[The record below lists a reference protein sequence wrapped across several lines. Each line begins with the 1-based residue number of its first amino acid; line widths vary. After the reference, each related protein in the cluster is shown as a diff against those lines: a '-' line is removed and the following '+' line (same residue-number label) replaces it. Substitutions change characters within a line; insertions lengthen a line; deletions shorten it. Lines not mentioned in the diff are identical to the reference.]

1 MIPEKKLSEKTK
13 NEINKIKE
21 LEKKVD
27 RKNLVYRTNE
37 LSNNKL
43 FS

>member
-1 MIPEKKLSEKTK
+1 MIPEKKLSEKIK

-27 RKNLVYRTNE
+27 RENLVYRTNE

>member
-13 NEINKIKE
+13 NELNKIKE

-27 RKNLVYRTNE
+27 RENLVYRTNE

>member
-1 MIPEKKLSEKTK
+1 MIPENKLSEKAK

-21 LEKKVD
+21 LGKKVD
-27 RKNLVYRTNE
+27 RENLVYITNE
-37 LSNNKL
+37 FSNNKL

>member
-27 RKNLVYRTNE
+27 RENLVYITNE
-37 LSNNKL
+37 FSNNKL

>member
-27 RKNLVYRTNE
+27 RENLVYRTNE

>member
-1 MIPEKKLSEKTK
+1 MIPENKLSEKAK

-27 RKNLVYRTNE
+27 RENLVYITNE
-37 LSNNKL
+37 FSNNKL

>member
-1 MIPEKKLSEKTK
+1 MIPENKLSEKAK

-27 RKNLVYRTNE
+27 RENLVYRTNE

>member
-1 MIPEKKLSEKTK
+1 MIPEKKLSEKNK

-27 RKNLVYRTNE
+27 RENLVYRTNE

>member
-1 MIPEKKLSEKTK
+1 MIPEKKLSEKTN

-27 RKNLVYRTNE
+27 RENLVYRTNE